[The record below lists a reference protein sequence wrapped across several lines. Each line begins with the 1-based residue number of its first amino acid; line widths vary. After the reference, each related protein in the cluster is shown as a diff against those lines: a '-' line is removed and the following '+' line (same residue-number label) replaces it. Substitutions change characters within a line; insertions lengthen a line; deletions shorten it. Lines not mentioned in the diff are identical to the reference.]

1 MQTGRDGSPI
11 RAATAAV
18 FDGAPGRR
26 TAPIHGSY
34 SGVMRSAT
42 SRLRLGL
49 LLILALAAV
58 AAVVGRLRAPVGRH
72 TEILPSIGG
81 DTWPP
86 VPVKDAGA
94 A

>member
-1 MQTGRDGSPI
+1 MCSGPAD
-11 RAATAAV
+11 AV
-18 FDGAPGRR
+18 HRSGPAPVR
-26 TAPIHGSY
+26 GSY
-34 SGVMRSAT
+34 SGSMRST
-42 SRLRLGL
+42 SSRVRRGL
-49 LLILALAAV
+49 LLVLVLAAV
-58 AAVVGRLRAPVGRH
+58 VAVVGRLRAPVGRH

>member
-1 MQTGRDGSPI
+1 
-11 RAATAAV
+11 V
-18 FDGAPGRR
+18 
-26 TAPIHGSY
+26 
-34 SGVMRSAT
+34 
-42 SRLRLGL
+42 
-49 LLILALAAV
+49 
-58 AAVVGRLRAPVGRH
+58 AVVGRLRAPVGRH